1 MSKPVVAEIGPT
13 CGIVRSVRLFAVCN
27 GAAVVIRN
35 GADVAVHITWVRIA
49 RIILVAVIVA
59 LVLTGDGSAYQRPR
73 CQGSDADPN
82 AIPPVTVPI
91 AAMPMTCVTMTNT
104 RMACPV
110 NALRCGGYGLKHKDA
125 RNGDPTQ

>member
-49 RIILVAVIVA
+49 RIIAVIVA

-91 AAMPMTCVTMTNT
+91 AAMPMTCITMTNT
-104 RMACPV
+104 RMAHRV
-110 NALRCGGYGLKHKDA
+110 NPLR
-125 RNGDPTQ
+125 